1 MDMNVLKVRISGQ
14 RIKYEVAKVTFEDSD
29 ILKARVWKWDNSR
42 NSLYCND
49 NKLDIIRDYKDFD
62 SINAEVAISPS
73 SSVIYYEMGKMT
85 GSATM
90 DNANML
96 TSINHPILTAIKD
109 ANDGEGL
116 TLTSAKVH
124 DKENTIY
131 DYTVE
136 VGDGKSF
143 DPSLLEIISINCP
156 ITEQKHIV
164 DVRYDGKRM
173 DGGTERLLFKDEPVS
188 KTEMLS
194 MTKEYADALGLAES
208 KKLVN
213 ILGFDDFLKEECRK
227 DGKKLKVSED
237 YIHSFI
243 NSHERDY
250 EPEEEE

>member
-1 MDMNVLKVRISGQ
+1 MNVLKVRISGQ

-62 SINAEVAISPS
+62 CINAGVAISPS

-90 DNANML
+90 DNVNML
-96 TSINHPILTAIKD
+96 TSINHPILIAIKD
-109 ANDGEGL
+109 ANNGEGL
-116 TLTSAKVH
+116 THTSAKVY

-131 DYTVE
+131 NYTLE
-136 VGDGKSF
+136 VRDGKSF
-143 DPSLLEIISINCP
+143 DPSLLEIISIKCP
-156 ITEQKHIV
+156 ITEQKYIV
-164 DVRYDGKRM
+164 DVRYDGMRM
-173 DGGTERLLFKDEPVS
+173 DGGTERLLFREEPVS

-208 KKLVN
+208 KRLVN

-227 DGKKLKVSED
+227 DGKKLKISED

-243 NSHERDY
+243 DEHERGV

>member
-1 MDMNVLKVRISGQ
+1 MNVLKVRISGQ

-29 ILKARVWKWDNSR
+29 LLKARLWKWDNSR

-62 SINAEVAISPS
+62 CINAGVAISPS
-73 SSVIYYEMGKMT
+73 SSVIYYEMGKTT
-85 GSATM
+85 GRTTM
-90 DNANML
+90 DNVNML
-96 TSINHPILTAIKD
+96 TAINHPVLTAIKD
-109 ANDGEGL
+109 ANNGEGL
-116 TLTSAKVH
+116 THTSAKVY

-131 DYTVE
+131 NYTLE
-136 VGDGKSF
+136 VRDGKSF
-143 DPSLLEIISINCP
+143 DPSLLEIISIKCP
-156 ITEQKHIV
+156 ITEQKYIV
-164 DVRYDGKRM
+164 DVRYDGMRM
-173 DGGTERLLFKDEPVS
+173 DGGTERLLFKEKPVS

-208 KKLVN
+208 KRLVN

-227 DGKKLKVSED
+227 DGKKLKISED

-243 NSHERDY
+243 DEHERGV

>member
-1 MDMNVLKVRISGQ
+1 MNVLKVRISGQ

-29 ILKARVWKWDNSR
+29 LLKARLWKWDNSR

-62 SINAEVAISPS
+62 CINAGVAISPS
-73 SSVIYYEMGKMT
+73 SSVIYYEMGKTT
-85 GSATM
+85 GRTTM
-90 DNANML
+90 DNVNML
-96 TSINHPILTAIKD
+96 TAINHPVLTAIKD
-109 ANDGEGL
+109 ANNGEGL
-116 TLTSAKVH
+116 THTSAKVY

-131 DYTVE
+131 NYTLE
-136 VGDGKSF
+136 VRDGKSF
-143 DPSLLEIISINCP
+143 DPSLLEIISIKCP
-156 ITEQKHIV
+156 ITEQKYIV
-164 DVRYDGKRM
+164 DVRYDGMRM
-173 DGGTERLLFKDEPVS
+173 DGGTERLLFREKPVS

-208 KKLVN
+208 KRLVN

-227 DGKKLKVSED
+227 DGKKLKISED

-243 NSHERDY
+243 DEHERGV

>member
-1 MDMNVLKVRISGQ
+1 MNVLNVRISGQ

-29 ILKARVWKWDNSR
+29 LLKARVWKRDNSR

-49 NKLDIIRDYKDFD
+49 TKLDIIRDYKDFD
-62 SINAEVAISPS
+62 AINAGVAISPS
-73 SSVIYYEMGKMT
+73 SSVIYYEMGKT
-85 GSATM
+85 KGSATM
-90 DNANML
+90 DNVNML
-96 TSINHPILTAIKD
+96 SSINHPILTAIKD

-116 TLTSAKVH
+116 TLTSAKVY
-124 DKENTIY
+124 DTENTIY
-131 DYTVE
+131 DYTIE
-136 VGDGKSF
+136 VRDGKSF
-143 DPSLLEIISINCP
+143 DASLLEIISIKCP

-164 DVRYDGKRM
+164 DVRYDGQRM
-173 DGGTERLLFKDEPVS
+173 DGGTERLLFKGEPVS

-208 KKLVN
+208 KRLVN
-213 ILGFDDFLKEECRK
+213 ILGFDDFLKEESRK

-243 NSHERDY
+243 DEHERGV

>member
-1 MDMNVLKVRISGQ
+1 MNVLKVRISGQ

-62 SINAEVAISPS
+62 CINAGVAINPS

-90 DNANML
+90 DNVNML
-96 TSINHPILTAIKD
+96 TSINHPILTSIKD

-116 TLTSAKVH
+116 THTSAKVY
-124 DKENTIY
+124 DSKNTIY
-131 DYTVE
+131 NYTLE
-136 VGDGKSF
+136 VRDGKSF
-143 DPSLLEIISINCP
+143 DPSLLEIISIKCP
-156 ITEQKHIV
+156 ITEQKYIV
-164 DVRYDGKRM
+164 DVRYDGMRM
-173 DGGTERLLFKDEPVS
+173 DGGTERLLFREKPVS

-208 KKLVN
+208 KRLVN

-227 DGKKLKVSED
+227 DGKKLKISED

-243 NSHERDY
+243 DEHERGV

>member
-1 MDMNVLKVRISGQ
+1 MNVLKVRISGQ

-29 ILKARVWKWDNSR
+29 LLKARLWKWDNSR

-62 SINAEVAISPS
+62 CINAGVAISPS
-73 SSVIYYEMGKMT
+73 SSVIYYEMGKTT
-85 GSATM
+85 GRTTM
-90 DNANML
+90 DNVNML
-96 TSINHPILTAIKD
+96 TAINHPVLTAIKD
-109 ANDGEGL
+109 ANNGEGL
-116 TLTSAKVH
+116 THTSAKVY

-131 DYTVE
+131 NYTLE
-136 VGDGKSF
+136 VRDGKSF
-143 DPSLLEIISINCP
+143 DPSLLEIISIKCP
-156 ITEQKHIV
+156 ITEQKYIV
-164 DVRYDGKRM
+164 DVRYDGMRM
-173 DGGTERLLFKDEPVS
+173 DGGTERLLFREEPVS

-208 KKLVN
+208 KRLVN

-243 NSHERDY
+243 DEHERGV

>member
-1 MDMNVLKVRISGQ
+1 MNVLKVRISGQ

-29 ILKARVWKWDNSR
+29 LLQARLWKWDNSR

-62 SINAEVAISPS
+62 CINAGVAISPS
-73 SSVIYYEMGKMT
+73 SSVIYYEMGKTT
-85 GSATM
+85 GRTTM
-90 DNANML
+90 DNVNML
-96 TSINHPILTAIKD
+96 TAINHPVLTAIKD
-109 ANDGEGL
+109 ANNGEGL
-116 TLTSAKVH
+116 THTSAKVY

-131 DYTVE
+131 NYTLE
-136 VGDGKSF
+136 VRDGKSF
-143 DPSLLEIISINCP
+143 DPSLLEIISIKCP
-156 ITEQKHIV
+156 ITEQKYIV
-164 DVRYDGKRM
+164 DVRYDGMRM
-173 DGGTERLLFKDEPVS
+173 DGGTERLLFREKPVS

-208 KKLVN
+208 KRLVN

-227 DGKKLKVSED
+227 DGKKLKISED

-243 NSHERDY
+243 DEHERGV